1 MFQGFS
7 QGAVDFLWGVR
18 FNNERSWFEAHKQ
31 EYLDLVIAPLQELG
45 RQVHAAMTAA
55 YPKEQLNLYVS
66 RIYRDARRLHGR
78 GPYKDHLWF
87 TIRPEQEG
95 WTHVPAFYF
104 EIAPEYHSLGMGY
117 YGAEPVTMAKFRS
130 RIDRDPAPMEKLAR
144 RLSRQHRFVLEGAL
158 SLVQPEKHRPDLG
171 PQLRG
176 LPVHPRAGWG
186 GGGELPLPQALL
198 RLLSLPPWRPS
209 PGCLPLIPA
218 APGIAPG
225 GRILFEN
232 FYIFPTK
239 PLDIPPPLWYIIA
252 RKDESNVLRSL
263 IDQMS
268 LPQTRGCVTCIK
280 SFPDVSGS
288 RR

>member
-55 YPKEQLNLYVS
+55 YPKEQLNLHVS

-117 YGAEPVTMAKFRS
+117 YGAEPVTMAKFRA
-130 RIDRDPAPMEKLAR
+130 RMDREPKAMEKLAR
-144 RLSRQHRFVLEGAL
+144 RFQKQDVFVLEGEDYKRPKAAPSRLLAPWYSKKSFAL
-158 SLVQPEKHRPDLG
+158 SHDAPHGEPLWSHDLVDLLLEGYEFLLPYYEYMLSLSGDPD
-171 PQLRG
+171 
-176 LPVHPRAGWG
+176 PRA
-186 GGGELPLPQALL
+186 Q
-198 RLLSLPPWRPS
+198 
-209 PGCLPLIPA
+209 
-218 APGIAPG
+218 
-225 GRILFEN
+225 
-232 FYIFPTK
+232 
-239 PLDIPPPLWYIIA
+239 
-252 RKDESNVLRSL
+252 
-263 IDQMS
+263 
-268 LPQTRGCVTCIK
+268 
-280 SFPDVSGS
+280 
-288 RR
+288 

>member
-55 YPKEQLNLYVS
+55 YPKEQLNLHVS

-117 YGAEPVTMAKFRS
+117 YGAR
-130 RIDRDPAPMEKLAR
+130 AR
-144 RLSRQHRFVLEGAL
+144 HHGQVPL
-158 SLVQPEKHRPDLG
+158 PHRPG
-171 PQLRG
+171 PG
-176 LPVHPRAGWG
+176 PYGEAG
-186 GGGELPLPQALL
+186 
-198 RLLSLPPWRPS
+198 PPAQ
-209 PGCLPLIPA
+209 PA
-218 APGIAPG
+218 APIRAG
-225 GRILFEN
+225 GRDVQTPQRGPGPLLFPWYNRKNIALTWDRNCEGSL
-232 FYIFPTK
+232 FTPSWLGRRRRASASSSPTTITFS
-239 PLDIPPPLWYIIA
+239 PSVATQPRMPPA
-252 RKDESNVLRSL
+252 D
-263 IDQMS
+263 
-268 LPQTRGCVTCIK
+268 TRGPWDRPPGAA
-280 SFPDVSGS
+280 SFLKNFIFFPQNLLTSACLCGTL
-288 RR
+288 

>member
-55 YPKEQLNLYVS
+55 YPKEQLNLHVS

-117 YGAEPVTMAKFRS
+117 YGAEPSPWPSSAPASTGTRPLWRS
-130 RIDRDPAPMEKLAR
+130 WPAGSAGSTDSRWRARCTNAPKGTPAP
-144 RLSRQHRFVLEGAL
+144 AL

-186 GGGELPLPQALL
+186 GGEELPLPQALL

-225 GRILFEN
+225 GRHPFRKILYF
-232 FYIFPTK
+232 FHKT
-239 PLDIPPPLWYIIA
+239 
-252 RKDESNVLRSL
+252 S
-263 IDQMS
+263 
-268 LPQTRGCVTCIK
+268 
-280 SFPDVSGS
+280 
-288 RR
+288 

>member
-18 FNNERSWFEAHKQ
+18 FNNDRSWFEAHKQ

-55 YPKEQLNLYVS
+55 YPKEQLNLHVS

-117 YGAEPVTMAKFRS
+117 YGAEPVTMAKFRA
-130 RIDRDPAPMEKLAR
+130 RMDREPKAMEKLAR
-144 RLSRQHRFVLEGAL
+144 RFQKQDVFVLEGEDYKRPKAAPSRLLTPWYSKKSFAL
-158 SLVQPEKHRPDLG
+158 SHDAPHGEPLWSHDLVDLLLEGYEFLLPYYEYMLSLSGDPD
-171 PQLRG
+171 
-176 LPVHPRAGWG
+176 PRA
-186 GGGELPLPQALL
+186 Q
-198 RLLSLPPWRPS
+198 
-209 PGCLPLIPA
+209 
-218 APGIAPG
+218 
-225 GRILFEN
+225 
-232 FYIFPTK
+232 
-239 PLDIPPPLWYIIA
+239 
-252 RKDESNVLRSL
+252 
-263 IDQMS
+263 
-268 LPQTRGCVTCIK
+268 
-280 SFPDVSGS
+280 
-288 RR
+288 

>member
-55 YPKEQLNLYVS
+55 YPKEQLNLHVS

-87 TIRPEQEG
+87 TIRPKQEG

-117 YGAEPVTMAKFRS
+117 YGAEPVTMAKFRA
-130 RIDRDPAPMEKLAR
+130 RMDREPKAMEKLAR
-144 RLSRQHRFVLEGAL
+144 RFQKQDVFVLEGEDYKRPKAAPSRLLTPWYSKKSFAL
-158 SLVQPEKHRPDLG
+158 SHDAPHGEPLWSHDLVDLLLEGYEFLLPYYEYMLSLSGDPD
-171 PQLRG
+171 
-176 LPVHPRAGWG
+176 PRA
-186 GGGELPLPQALL
+186 Q
-198 RLLSLPPWRPS
+198 
-209 PGCLPLIPA
+209 
-218 APGIAPG
+218 
-225 GRILFEN
+225 
-232 FYIFPTK
+232 
-239 PLDIPPPLWYIIA
+239 
-252 RKDESNVLRSL
+252 
-263 IDQMS
+263 
-268 LPQTRGCVTCIK
+268 
-280 SFPDVSGS
+280 
-288 RR
+288 

>member
-1 MFQGFS
+1 MRSPPGSFRPAIEHIS
-7 QGAVDFLWGVR
+7 YHTEEVR
-18 FNNERSWFEAHKQ
+18 FLCFKVFLRAPWIFCGASDSTMSAAGSRPTSRSIW
-31 EYLDLVIAPLQELG
+31 IWSSAPLQELG

-55 YPKEQLNLYVS
+55 YPKEQLNLHVS

-130 RIDRDPAPMEKLAR
+130 RIDRDPAPMEKLAAG
-144 RLSRQHRFVLEGAL
+144 SAGQHRFVLEGEMYKRPKGTRPPAL

-218 APGIAPG
+218 APGTAPG
-225 GRILFEN
+225 GRHPF
-232 FYIFPTK
+232 
-239 PLDIPPPLWYIIA
+239 
-252 RKDESNVLRSL
+252 
-263 IDQMS
+263 
-268 LPQTRGCVTCIK
+268 
-280 SFPDVSGS
+280 
-288 RR
+288 

>member
-55 YPKEQLNLYVS
+55 YPKEQLNLHVS

-117 YGAEPVTMAKFRS
+117 YGAEPVTMAKFRA
-130 RIDRDPAPMEKLAR
+130 RMDREPKAMEKLAR
-144 RLSRQHRFVLEGAL
+144 RFQKQDVFVLEGEDYKRPKAAPSRLLTPWYSKKSFAL
-158 SLVQPEKHRPDLG
+158 SHDAPHGEPLWSHDLVDLLLEGYEFLLPYYEYMLSLSGDPD
-171 PQLRG
+171 
-176 LPVHPRAGWG
+176 PRA
-186 GGGELPLPQALL
+186 Q
-198 RLLSLPPWRPS
+198 
-209 PGCLPLIPA
+209 
-218 APGIAPG
+218 
-225 GRILFEN
+225 
-232 FYIFPTK
+232 
-239 PLDIPPPLWYIIA
+239 
-252 RKDESNVLRSL
+252 
-263 IDQMS
+263 
-268 LPQTRGCVTCIK
+268 
-280 SFPDVSGS
+280 
-288 RR
+288 

>member
-55 YPKEQLNLYVS
+55 YPKEQLNLHVS

-144 RLSRQHRFVLEGAL
+144 RLSRQHRFALEGEMYKRPKGDPGPLLFPWYNRKNIAL
-158 SLVQPEKHRPDLG
+158 TWDRNCEGSLFTPSWLGRRRRASASSSPTTITFSPSVATQPRM
-171 PQLRG
+171 
-176 LPVHPRAGWG
+176 
-186 GGGELPLPQALL
+186 
-198 RLLSLPPWRPS
+198 PP
-209 PGCLPLIPA
+209 A
-218 APGIAPG
+218 
-225 GRILFEN
+225 
-232 FYIFPTK
+232 
-239 PLDIPPPLWYIIA
+239 D
-252 RKDESNVLRSL
+252 
-263 IDQMS
+263 
-268 LPQTRGCVTCIK
+268 TRGPWDSPRGPA
-280 SFPDVSGS
+280 SFSKNFIFFPQNLLTPPRLCGTL
-288 RR
+288 